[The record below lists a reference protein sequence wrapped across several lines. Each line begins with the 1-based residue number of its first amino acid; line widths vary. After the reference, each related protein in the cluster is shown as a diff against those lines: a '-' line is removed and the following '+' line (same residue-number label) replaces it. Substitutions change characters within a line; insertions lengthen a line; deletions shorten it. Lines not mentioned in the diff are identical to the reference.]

1 MPDFGIFRGFN
12 DKLFG
17 DKLYAG
23 QLPINLGLIGSTD
36 FSGTDSDALAF
47 FARVTAAG
55 GTLSANEQ
63 TAVNTL
69 VVQMKLD
76 GIWTKMKAIYPF
88 VGASAAACA
97 QNLKSSSFTGSFS
110 GGWTFSSTG
119 VKGNGSS
126 GYMQTGLNPNLEGI
140 NETFGIYSRT
150 FQSGVKIPMG
160 VIQSNAESYLGMGF
174 SRMQVR
180 GSAGNAAGTTLTT
193 IGFILMRDE
202 DNSVNQFSNI
212 NNVNFSDTRTFRGSP
227 NNTFFLGAAN
237 QGGSPNFYSD
247 IEISTAFISDRL
259 SSSEASNFYTAVQA
273 FQTTLSR
280 NV

>member
-1 MPDFGIFRGFN
+1 MILASHGI
-12 DKLFG
+12 
-17 DKLYAG
+17 
-23 QLPINLGLIGSTD
+23 IGSSIVQ
-36 FSGTDSDALAF
+36 FSPQIAADAF
-47 FARVTAAG
+47 YDRVTAAG
-55 GTLSANEQ
+55 GSLTATEESAI
-63 TAVNTL
+63 
-69 VVQMKLD
+69 LD
-76 GIWTKMKAIYPF
+76 LITDLIDYELWDKMKAIYPM
-88 VGASAAACA
+88 VGASAAACS
-97 QNLKSSSFTGSFS
+97 QNLKSSSFTGTFN
-110 GGWTFSSTG
+110 GGWTFSSNG
-119 VKGNGSS
+119 VTGNGSN

-150 FQSGVKIPMG
+150 SQSGVKIPMG
-160 VIQSNAESYLGMGF
+160 VIQGAAESYLGMGF

-237 QGGSPNFYSD
+237 SGGSPNFYSN
-247 IEISTAFISDRL
+247 IEISSAFISDRL
-259 SSSEASNFYTAVQA
+259 SSSEASDLYTAIQA
-273 FQTTLSR
+273 FQSTLSR